1 MSIRPRPPRVL
12 PPVYFLASVVLMV
25 VLDVVAP
32 VTDVIP
38 RSFRHVGTV
47 MIVAGALLSLWAVL
61 LFRQAGTT
69 IKPFRQSSALVSRGP
84 YRVTRNPM
92 YVGMVIALI
101 GVAVRLGALTPFVVV
116 PVFAFLIQTSF
127 IQVEER
133 LLEETFGPEYARY
146 RARVR
151 RWL

>member
-1 MSIRPRPPRVL
+1 
-12 PPVYFLASVVLMV
+12 MV
-25 VLDVVAP
+25 ILDVAAP
-32 VTDVIP
+32 VADIISRP
-38 RSFRHVGTV
+38 FRHAGTIL
-47 MIVAGALLSLWAVL
+47 IVAGALLSVWAAL

-92 YVGMVIALI
+92 YLGMVIALVGLAI
-101 GVAVRLGALTPFVVV
+101 RLGALTPFVVV
-116 PVFAFLIQTSF
+116 PVFVWVIQTSF
-127 IQVEER
+127 IQAEER
-133 LLEETFGPEYARY
+133 ILEQTFGAEYARY